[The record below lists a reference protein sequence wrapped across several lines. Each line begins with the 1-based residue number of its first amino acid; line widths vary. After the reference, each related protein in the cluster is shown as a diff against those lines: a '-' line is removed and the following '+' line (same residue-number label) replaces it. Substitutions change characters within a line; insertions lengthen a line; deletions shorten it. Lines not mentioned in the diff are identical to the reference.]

1 MKSPI
6 SLINSAILVVYF
18 ALATVTPLIFTTQTT
33 ELYEVPKMFFVYFA
47 ATAIFFL
54 TLIKITLE
62 RKLEFPKSK
71 PLYAFIALTIVYLL
85 STFLSTDRY
94 TSVFGFTTRLNGG
107 LLSQIAYLVIFA
119 GALINLSAEKAKS
132 ILLALIVGAVAVSL
146 WGIPSHFNKDPTCYV
161 LTKELTSNC
170 WQVGFNP
177 TVRMFSTLGQPNW
190 LASYL
195 VLILPFS
202 LAFLLL
208 FKNRNTKLFFALSS
222 ALIFWAIILTNSRSG
237 LLGLA
242 ISAAVFTILAGT
254 KTLKSNQKWAIAL
267 LAIFVSLTLI
277 YADPINWR
285 IKELAAIKKKQGTS
299 AQNQVASPLPD
310 QSSPTESGQIR
321 LVVWRGAIKV
331 LSTNPILGTGPE
343 TFVSTYYLTRPDE
356 HNKTSEWEFFYNKVH
371 NEFLNYLANTGLL
384 GLGAFLIFLLLTF
397 RELLFKLKPEVS
409 SPNRLMAKA
418 AVAALLGYLTTIF
431 FGFSTVATQVAMFL
445 IIPATLLTVKN
456 QNKLAIKPSFLGNS
470 LYQKITLIALLLLGI
485 YCFTLVFRLTFA
497 NVLEKLASKSQSPAK
512 QITAYTNSI
521 KVSPVNSPY
530 LASDFGYDLA
540 TFATLTLN
548 SQNKQSLIKES
559 VAQTKSAL
567 KLSPN
572 NYLITQRAA
581 KTYALLIALGPQYAP
596 DGLELGRKLTKM
608 APNYPIS
615 YLTLAKI
622 QISAEKYEDA
632 KLSIQK
638 VLSLKPDYLEAR
650 QMLDEVNLNLLSR
663 D

>member
-1 MKSPI
+1 
-6 SLINSAILVVYF
+6 
-18 ALATVTPLIFTTQTT
+18 
-33 ELYEVPKMFFVYFA
+33 MFFVYFA
-47 ATAIFFL
+47 ASTIFFL
-54 TLIKITLE
+54 TLIKITVEKKIEL
-62 RKLEFPKSK
+62 PKSK
-71 PLYAFIALTIVYLL
+71 PLYAFVALTFVYLL
-85 STFLSTDRY
+85 STILSTDRY

-107 LLSQIAYLVIFA
+107 LLSQIAYLVIFS
-119 GALINLSAEKAKS
+119 GALINLSSEKAKS
-132 ILLALIVGAVAVSL
+132 ILLALVVGAVAVSL
-146 WGIPSHFNKDPTCYV
+146 WGIPSHFDKDPTCYV

-195 VLILPFS
+195 VIILPFS

-242 ISAAVFTILAGT
+242 ISAVVFAILAGL
-254 KTLKSNQKWAIAL
+254 KTLKSNQKWTIAL
-267 LAIFVSLTLI
+267 LLVFASLTLI

-285 IKELAAIKKKQGTS
+285 IKELAAIKKKQNAS
-299 AQNQVASPLPD
+299 PQNQAASPLPD

-321 LVVWRGAIKV
+321 LIVWRGAIKV
-331 LSTNPILGTGPE
+331 LKTNPILGTGPE

-384 GLGAFLIFLLLTF
+384 GLGAFLIFLFFTF
-397 RELLFKLKPEVS
+397 RELLFRLKPDVT
-409 SPNRLMAKA
+409 SPDRQLAKA
-418 AVAALLGYLTTIF
+418 AVAALLGYQVTIF
-431 FGFSTVATQVAMFL
+431 FGFSTVSTQVAMFL
-445 IIPATLLTVKN
+445 IIPATLLAVKN
-456 QNKLAIKPSFLGNS
+456 QDKLAIKLNLLGNG
-470 LYQKITLIALLLLGI
+470 LYQKITLVALLLSGFFCL
-485 YCFTLVFRLTFA
+485 TLAFRLTFA
-497 NVLEKLASKSQSPAK
+497 NILEKLASKSQSPAK

-521 KVSPVNSPY
+521 KVSPAKSPY
-530 LASDFGYDLA
+530 IASDFGYDLA
-540 TFATLTLN
+540 TFASSTLN
-548 SQNKQSLIKES
+548 LQNKQSLIKES
-559 VAQTKSAL
+559 VAQTKEAL

-581 KTYALLIALGPQYAP
+581 KTYALLISLDSQYAP
-596 DGLELGRKLTKM
+596 DGLELGQKLTKM

-632 KLSIQK
+632 KLSIEK

-650 QMLDEVNLNLLSR
+650 QMRDEVNVKLENR
-663 D
+663 DQ